1 MPTVVHGEFDLP
13 EPQEMTYR
21 KACLIFGNGDFH
33 RGQQIIFMLAQR
45 LAEARE
51 KHPHFAEGV
60 YQGLGVV
67 GAEYQEFVRAVEHE
81 SHDRQLDEAL
91 DVAATILRFIN
102 REYVIKRG

>member
-13 EPQEMTYR
+13 DKCPDPEPYEMTYR

-33 RGQQIIFMLAQR
+33 RGQQLIFMLARR

-67 GAEYQEFVRAVEHE
+67 GAEYQEFVHAVEHE
-81 SHDRQLDEAL
+81 TYDR
-91 DVAATILRFIN
+91 
-102 REYVIKRG
+102 

>member
-1 MPTVVHGEFDLP
+1 MPCGES
-13 EPQEMTYR
+13 EMTYR
-21 KACLIFGNGDFH
+21 QACLIFGNGYFH
-33 RGQQIIFMLAQR
+33 RGQQIVFMLAQR

-81 SHDRQLDEAL
+81 THDRQLDEAL
-91 DVAATILRFIN
+91 DVAVTTLRFIN
-102 REYVIKRG
+102 REYTLQTRVIKRG